1 MSAPPRLRASA
12 GLAAGGLVAGV
23 ALVACQVIAGL
34 ELPRF
39 VDLDGATG
47 DATTPEAGASLP
59 LECDPRVPPNP
70 RRGTGTGPDLHFAIE
85 FLDFGFDYDAG
96 TGIVRETGRLCVGR
110 LDSGAE
116 LDPAVDLD
124 GVQTCAPLADGGAQG
139 GSCRAPREEA
149 CDPAGGGDNMG
160 LGIASLA
167 FGDQPNAA
175 SDPNRVARDGR
186 ANLML
191 RVSNYNGQEDDAEV
205 SVGLVQVLGL
215 AAGGK
220 LAPADAGLH
229 PAFDGTDEWVADER
243 SIPSEQQPVVRT
255 DLAYVASG
263 VLVARFKNASVS
275 FGGSGSDLQADEVVV
290 TGRVVRDAAGQVKR
304 LDRGRIAARL
314 PKETLWRYATG
325 RSLSGDTVCSSAVT
339 RKFAL
344 DLVCGSLDLP
354 SGASSFA
361 PEAPCEAVSFA
372 AGFYASRANLAAD
385 RAKGPD
391 AAPPYTCDAGALS
404 WPPKSCDDF

>member
-1 MSAPPRLRASA
+1 MPAYPRLRASA
-12 GLAAGGLVAGV
+12 VLALSGLVAGA

-34 ELPRF
+34 ELPAF
-39 VDLDGATG
+39 VDVDSAAPDGAS
-47 DATTPEAGASLP
+47 PEAGALVP
-59 LECDPRVPPNP
+59 LECNPQVPPNP
-70 RRGTGTGPDLHFAIE
+70 RRGTGSGPELHFAIE
-85 FLDFGFDYDAG
+85 FLDFGFEYDG
-96 TGIVRETGRLCVGR
+96 TTGIVRDTSRLCTGT
-110 LDSGAE
+110 LDSGVE
-116 LDPAVDLD
+116 IDPSVDLD
-124 GVQTCAPLADGGAQG
+124 GVSTCTPLVDGGVQG

-149 CDPAGGGDNMG
+149 CDPAGGGDNKG
-160 LGIASLA
+160 LAIGRLA

-175 SDPNRVARDGR
+175 SDPNRAAREGR

-205 SVGLVQVLGL
+205 SVGLVQALGL
-215 AAGGK
+215 ASGGK
-220 LAPADAGLH
+220 LASPDAGLR

-243 SIPSEQQPVVRT
+243 SVPAEQQPVVRT

-263 VLVARFKNASVS
+263 VLVARFKNAAVS
-275 FGGSGSDLQADEVVV
+275 FGGSGTDLQADEVVV
-290 TGRVVRDAAGQVKR
+290 TGRLVRDAKGVAR

-314 PKETLWRYATG
+314 PQETLWRYATG

-354 SGASSFA
+354 SGPTAFA
-361 PEAPCEAVSFA
+361 PDRPCEAVSFA

-391 AAPPYTCDAGALS
+391 AAPPYSCDGGAFT